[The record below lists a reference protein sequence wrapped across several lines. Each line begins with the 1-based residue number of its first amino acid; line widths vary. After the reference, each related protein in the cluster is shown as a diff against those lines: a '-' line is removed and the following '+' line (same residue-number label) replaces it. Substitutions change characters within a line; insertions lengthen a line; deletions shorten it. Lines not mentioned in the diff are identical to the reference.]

1 MAVPQNPRDVSM
13 DRRADFGEA
22 AADVCDLAL
31 VLARGVTD
39 TGRRVSLDDVLKA
52 FGQTRESLAALPDA
66 D

>member
-1 MAVPQNPRDVSM
+1 
-13 DRRADFGEA
+13 
-22 AADVCDLAL
+22 

-39 TGRRVSLDDVLKA
+39 TGRRVSLDDVLEA